1 MTKRKEKDKKERNKF
16 IKKRNEDTINDVMGR
31 NVRILSIGCFFIC
44 VRMKSRFLAEDVF
57 VEFVIFEKFEF

>member
-31 NVRILSIGCFFIC
+31 NVRILSIGCFFILLLSYIDC
-44 VRMKSRFLAEDVF
+44 VRMKSQFLAEDV
-57 VEFVIFEKFEF
+57 